1 MKTNYAKKL
10 VEVACKLW
18 SKHFFPGK
26 SLVRKKWSD
35 QAEETMGDYLCGQVE
50 IDQSA
55 SIKKAHQHILI
66 IVKLCF
72 WCMYDAWN
80 FHFYFVYLCN
90 RCIVGWRETK
100 TTRQTEETTLRWPS
114 CTRSAETSGL
124 RWQKTLGM
132 WFYLVNLV
140 FKFEINLT
148 PGLTLNNRHNLISD
162 LKFNWG
168 QTCTKGAIVLHKQGK
183 VDKNWK
189 QWSQK

>member
-10 VEVACKLW
+10 VEVACKLR
-18 SKHFFPGK
+18 SKHFSPGK

-124 RWQKTLGM
+124 RWQKTMGM

-140 FKFEINLT
+140 FTFEINFTPVLT
-148 PGLTLNNRHNLISD
+148 FNNHHNRISD
-162 LKFNWG
+162 LFIK
-168 QTCTKGAIVLHKQGK
+168 IL
-183 VDKNWK
+183 
-189 QWSQK
+189 SQIS

>member
-1 MKTNYAKKL
+1 MQIMKQTFFSRKIAGAK
-10 VEVACKLW
+10 EVVWPGWRDHGRLSVRPGWNW
-18 SKHFFPGK
+18 SK
-26 SLVRKKWSD
+26 R
-35 QAEETMGDYLCGQVE
+35 
-50 IDQSA
+50 IDKES
-55 SIKKAHQHILI
+55 SPTYILI

-124 RWQKTLGM
+124 RWQKTMGM

-140 FKFEINLT
+140 FTFEINFTPVLT
-148 PGLTLNNRHNLISD
+148 FNNHHNRISD
-162 LKFNWG
+162 LFIK
-168 QTCTKGAIVLHKQGK
+168 IL
-183 VDKNWK
+183 
-189 QWSQK
+189 SQIS